1 MLALLLTL
9 FFGRWVL
16 PYRSSGKDGG
26 GPSPLLARG
35 AMGCGD
41 ASERGSGSMTRLGVE
56 NLDPALLKH
65 KVQSGRVGSASAFTI
80 KFSFT
85 LLL

>member
-1 MLALLLTL
+1 MTQAHSEPRGLRAALLLTL

-41 ASERGSGSMTRLGVE
+41 AKSKRGAQV
-56 NLDPALLKH
+56 
-65 KVQSGRVGSASAFTI
+65 V
-80 KFSFT
+80 
-85 LLL
+85 